1 MCVPRRRSSKR
12 TGRTGHPGFSSEIG
26 ACAYTWAPSISV
38 RIERLNP
45 AQPLTAAAGGAV
57 AATQYA
63 VSLHLATSVSDRA
76 RISGRI
82 WNTGSAGARAPLC
95 NVVQSMPTDK
105 GHDAA
110 ASRRAVPT
118 SNGSPPTGAHLW
130 RVRRNPPL
138 PPRRAL
144 RLSPHHAVR
153 PGRPSRL
160 VGSPARTLARA
171 AAHGPPPRLARYIT
185 RIPSD
190 PVAISLPPRR
200 RPPPE
205 VESVEASR
213 ELGRDPEKRPNPGA
227 GLDPR

>member
-1 MCVPRRRSSKR
+1 VCVPRRRSSKR

-130 RVRRNPPL
+130 RLRRNPPL
-138 PPRRAL
+138 PPPSGTSLVAAPRRPTRPAL
-144 RLSPHHAVR
+144 
-153 PGRPSRL
+153 PSGW
-160 VGSPARTLARA
+160 VASSHARTRCRPWPA
-171 AAHGPPPRLARYIT
+171 ATPGSLYNAHSQR
-185 RIPSD
+185 
-190 PVAISLPPRR
+190 PRR
-200 RPPPE
+200 NLVASTSAPAARGRERRGISGVGARP
-205 VESVEASR
+205 
-213 ELGRDPEKRPNPGA
+213 
-227 GLDPR
+227 